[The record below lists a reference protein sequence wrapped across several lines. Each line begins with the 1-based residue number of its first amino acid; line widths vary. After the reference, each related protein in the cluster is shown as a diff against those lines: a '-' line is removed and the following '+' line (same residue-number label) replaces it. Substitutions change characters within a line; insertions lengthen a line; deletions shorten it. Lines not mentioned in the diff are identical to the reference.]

1 MSEEAYSD
9 NRGIMQA
16 YTHIVCLAFACH
28 LLFCLVFL
36 YQKVYGMMFYNIGSV
51 IFYLITYIL
60 VKKMVFRIATLLVHI
75 EIMLFVI
82 VSTVYLGWNTG
93 FPLYLVALA
102 SMLYFNPFSK
112 RYVTYLLSIL
122 EAVLFFALKIYCMNF
137 EPILKLGEY
146 SRLFFELLNTLF
158 CFVVIIGGAFIAK
171 VSSDTTEKKLLKKND
186 SLQHQ
191 ADHDPLTGLSTR
203 AYLTRHFAEAVSS
216 GVPFSIV
223 MCDLDDFKKM
233 NDTYG
238 HNCGDYILKGISHVI
253 KDTCPANTT
262 ITRWGGEEFI
272 IMLYDYGIR
281 ESRNLVERIRK
292 NLEAKEFL
300 YETNHLHVTMTF
312 GISTS
317 METTVMHDL
326 IELADQRL
334 YYGKR
339 HGKNQVVDDC
349 VELDKEPLR
358 NN

>member
-1 MSEEAYSD
+1 MSKEAYS
-9 NRGIMQA
+9 NNHSIMQA
-16 YTHIVCLAFACH
+16 YTHIICLAFACH
-28 LLFCLVFL
+28 ALFCLVFL
-36 YQKVYGMMFYNIGSV
+36 QQQVYGMMCYNIGSA
-51 IFYLITYIL
+51 IFYIIAYML
-60 VKKMVFRIATLLVHI
+60 VKKTAFRLATLLVHM
-75 EIMLFVI
+75 EIMLFVT
-82 VSTVYLGWNTG
+82 VSTVYLGWNSG

-102 SMLYFNPFSK
+102 SLLYFNPFAK
-112 RYVTYLLSIL
+112 RYVTYCFSSL
-122 EAVLFFALKIYCMNF
+122 EAILFFGLKIYCMNSQ
-137 EPILKLGEY
+137 PIIRLGEH
-146 SRLFFELLNTLF
+146 SKLFFDFLNTLF
-158 CFVVIIGGAFIAK
+158 CFIVIIGGAFIAK
-171 VSSDTTEKKLLKKND
+171 VSSDTTEEKLLKKND

-203 AYLTRHFAEAVSS
+203 AYLTRQFTKTVST

-238 HNCGDYILKGISHVI
+238 HNCGDYILKGISAVI
-253 KDTCPANTT
+253 KETCPANTT

-272 IMLYDYGIR
+272 IMLYDYSIR

-292 NLEAKEFL
+292 NLEAKDFI

-317 METTVMHDL
+317 METTIMQDL
-326 IELADQRL
+326 IELADKRL

-349 VELDKEPLR
+349 VELSG
-358 NN
+358 